1 MNDKRF
7 FDTNIV
13 VYLYSQD
20 EPDKQ
25 SIAKNLFKNN
35 QPIISTQVLGEFA
48 HVLRRKF
55 QLEYTDIV
63 VAITQVTAVVRN
75 VHEITSSTFS
85 QSGLPSSLVRFP

>member
-13 VYLYSQD
+13 VYLSSKD

-35 QPIISTQVLGEFA
+35 QPIIK
-48 HVLRRKF
+48 RRVGRS
-55 QLEYTDIV
+55 E
-63 VAITQVTAVVRN
+63 A
-75 VHEITSSTFS
+75 
-85 QSGLPSSLVRFP
+85 